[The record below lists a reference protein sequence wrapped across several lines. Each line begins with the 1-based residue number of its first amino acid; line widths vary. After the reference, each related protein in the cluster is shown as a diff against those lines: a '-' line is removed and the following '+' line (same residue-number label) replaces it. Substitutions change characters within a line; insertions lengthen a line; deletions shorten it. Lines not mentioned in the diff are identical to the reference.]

1 MMKIISVNLLSDLVA
16 VMYII
21 TKNTRQDHTTRLKSD
36 LPLLNQ
42 TQTKTLTFSL
52 LSLLSLSLRVFS
64 SNYPELDSNFLQHD

>member
-36 LPLLNQ
+36 LTAPKQ
-42 TQTKTLTFSL
+42 
-52 LSLLSLSLRVFS
+52 S
-64 SNYPELDSNFLQHD
+64 SSH